1 MLSSQLSRASSGTNN
16 SSLLVLGQC
25 LPGGPPDLQTKKRM
39 FWHVAFD
46 SCFFPSFQSSCVNC
60 QQSANFQWHQQCVA
74 LGSFLYPLRHL
85 SLSKKTFLNLCQVSK
100 WLSDQAYCTRLP
112 VVASKRPPS
121 VRHQSAEA
129 EAAGG

>member
-60 QQSANFQWHQQCVA
+60 QQSANFQWHQQFVA
-74 LGSFLYPLRHL
+74 LGSFLSPLCHL
-85 SLSKKTFLNLCQVSK
+85 SLSKKPFSTCQLST
-100 WLSDQAYCTRLP
+100 WLSDQSYCTRLP
-112 VVASKRPPS
+112 VVASQRPPS

-129 EAAGG
+129 AAAE